1 MQGALPDGDAEADAL
16 LRGVKSKAMYGR
28 VREEVDRMKVYRRI
42 LPRFKCCGSAWVLM
56 RIRIKGFGNQ
66 KF

>member
-28 VREEVDRMKVYRRI
+28 VREEVDRMKVPKQY
-42 LPRFKCCGSAWVLM
+42 
-56 RIRIKGFGNQ
+56 
-66 KF
+66 